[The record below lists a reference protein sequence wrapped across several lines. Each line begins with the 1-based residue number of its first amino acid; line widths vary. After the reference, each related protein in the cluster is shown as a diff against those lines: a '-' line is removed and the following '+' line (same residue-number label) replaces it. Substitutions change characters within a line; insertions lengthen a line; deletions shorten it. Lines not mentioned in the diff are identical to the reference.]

1 MADESELTGCCSC
14 RALFPRGEMLT
25 IRPEDPEKR
34 LPEQMQ
40 CGDCNGIKNRI
51 QYLTRKTPSL
61 RGALKPLS
69 AEERKDWMVK
79 NGRLVGDDLAKVLHQ
94 TCVESNLTRQTAEF
108 KAMGEFVDV
117 DDAEKQFKDKPE
129 QWASVRLHA
138 QTHRC
143 PVRNV
148 MMYWIPKFSLTLANS
163 EIDTEERKRRLE
175 SSVKMAAAKK
185 IKPAAA
191 VNVAPAVGEFHGK
204 PPEQVQIEAQMVA
217 VTPAN
222 KKRLEACIIRL
233 ETKQMELTSQMA
245 EAGQEKFNELIPQRL
260 HELCNDTS
268 KGLEKTLASAK
279 DLLAKGESPKG
290 FVKQLFDDIKRMS
303 ATCSDLTGKLEG
315 AMSLADM

>member
-1 MADESELTGCCSC
+1 
-14 RALFPRGEMLT
+14 
-25 IRPEDPEKR
+25 
-34 LPEQMQ
+34 MQ

-79 NGRLVGDDLAKVLHQ
+79 NGRLVGEDLAKVLHQ
-94 TCVESNLTRQTAEF
+94 TCAQSSVTRQLAEF
-108 KAMGEFVDV
+108 KADGEFVDFDV
-117 DDAEKQFKDKPE
+117 AEEKFKDKPE
-129 QWASVRLHA
+129 QWASIRLHA

-148 MMYWIPKFSLTLANS
+148 MMYWIHKSLTLANS

-222 KKRLEACIIRL
+222 KKRLESCIIRL

-260 HELCNDTS
+260 HKLCNDTS

-290 FVKQLFDDIKRMS
+290 FVKILFDDIKRMS
-303 ATCSDLTGKLEG
+303 ATCSDLTEKLEG

>member
-1 MADESELTGCCSC
+1 MADESELTGCCTC
-14 RALFPRGEMLT
+14 RAMFPRGDMLKL
-25 IRPEDPEKR
+25 RPDDPVKGQY
-34 LPEQMQ
+34 EQMQ

-79 NGRLVGDDLAKVLHQ
+79 NGKLVGEDLAKVLHQ
-94 TCVESNLTRQTAEF
+94 TCAQASTTKQLAEF
-108 KAMGEFVDV
+108 KADGEFVDFDV
-117 DDAEKQFKDKPE
+117 AEEKFKDKPE
-129 QWASVRLHA
+129 QWASIRLHA

-148 MMYWIPKFSLTLANS
+148 MMYWIPKFSMTLANS

-175 SSVKMAAAKK
+175 SSAKMAAAKK

-191 VNVAPAVGEFHGK
+191 VNVAPAVGEFHGN
-204 PPEQVQIEAQMVA
+204 PPEQVQIQAQMVA
-217 VTPAN
+217 MTPAN
-222 KKRLEACIIRL
+222 KKRLESCIIRL

-245 EAGQEKFNELIPQRL
+245 EAEQEKFNELIPQRL
-260 HELCNDTS
+260 HTLCNDTG
-268 KGLEKTLASAK
+268 KGLDKTLASAK
-279 DLLAKGESPKG
+279 AALAKGESPKG
-290 FVKQLFDDIKRMS
+290 FVKILFDDIKRMS
-303 ATCSDLTGKLEG
+303 ATCSDLTEKLEG